1 MKVGESARAAGTEPP
16 AFRLKIFTGR
26 GAASEIVME
35 MHRER
40 RVALLN
46 RGGRRLSITIV
57 VPATNRQVV
66 VDARLVVISES
77 QTLELSTAEPHGA
90 TWAVWMQLINV

>member
-1 MKVGESARAAGTEPP
+1 MKIRNARVAGVEPP
-16 AFRLKIFTGR
+16 TLRLKVFTGR
-26 GAASEIVME
+26 DAASRIVME
-35 MHRER
+35 ELRD
-40 RVALLN
+40 VWGLLN

-90 TWAVWMQLINV
+90 TWAVWMQLINM